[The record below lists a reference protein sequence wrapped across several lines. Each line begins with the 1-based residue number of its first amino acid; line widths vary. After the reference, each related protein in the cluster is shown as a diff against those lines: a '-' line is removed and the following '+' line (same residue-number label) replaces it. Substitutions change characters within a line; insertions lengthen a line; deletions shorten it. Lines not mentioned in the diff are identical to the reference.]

1 MLRYNRLLPKMLLEW
16 HNTGIILATFEIL
29 VFQSRKTSI
38 IEGLVWILQT
48 FGGRSA
54 AYIYQLLLTFELV
67 PAPDMINVIIKL
79 RQIMFCFLWK
89 TIY

>member
-1 MLRYNRLLPKMLLEW
+1 MLFEW
-16 HNTGIILATFEIL
+16 HHPRIILATFEIL

-54 AYIYQLLLTFELV
+54 AYIYQLLLTT
-67 PAPDMINVIIKL
+67 P
-79 RQIMFCFLWK
+79 R
-89 TIY
+89 T